1 MSTLNSSHDL
11 PNLGTDPG
19 LYGYRKAPTKEVSFL
34 EFVEV
39 STADSSSLSPD
50 LKKSNCSG
58 EVTVANTK
66 TTTPTCISVEYSPA
80 RPPLPGGHHTFHY
93 EPLRPPAAI
102 IQHSSSLSSNN
113 SNSSNSPS
121 PLVTFPGKDK
131 QYQISK
137 KL

>member
-1 MSTLNSSHDL
+1 MSTLNTSHDL

-39 STADSSSLSPD
+39 STADSSALSQH
-50 LKKSNCSG
+50 LKNSNSG
-58 EVTVANTK
+58 GQLTAPNK
-66 TTTPTCISVEYSPA
+66 NPTTPTCINVEYSPV
-80 RPPLPGGHHTFHY
+80 RPPLPGGHHNFHY

-121 PLVTFPGKDK
+121 PLVTFPGKHK
-131 QYQISK
+131 
-137 KL
+137 